1 MNSLR
6 FPMLAAIIAAG
17 ALGSPAQA
25 QEREPEEQPSTMQ
38 AEADEPAEGE
48 ERPAEVDE
56 ATRRRAEV
64 ARMRRRAARM
74 RARRRMRMRVSV
86 DVVDPD
92 APIDDVIS
100 RIRRRRAA
108 RREAVMEAVEGA
120 TPPRGDLSM
129 GQTMGPPRTS
139 PMARARRRAMRA
151 NPAAAAA
158 LRERAQRQR
167 ERAARLREA
176 RRRLR
181 TTR

>member
-74 RARRRMRMRVSV
+74 RARRRMRISV